1 MDELR
6 TALELATEEELQQLT
21 HILFCRRL
29 NPLDYWRTP
38 DPIDVQSQ
46 DWETKL
52 AQIETRFRFLGA
64 DGMTVL
70 RRQTQTVSY
79 RDILI
84 QVCRYLKIP
93 YSVSMT
99 TVEIE
104 GEIFLNILQKAWH
117 KLPSSEKRSLRSQVV
132 KSLAESTTPEP
143 LPIKLQH
150 DPLKILLKGSGV
162 VAISSILK
170 SWLLSKI
177 AQQFMLHVA
186 TFQAAKATIIK
197 GGMAAAGALQ
207 NQFALQVAKR
217 GIATNM
223 ARYTA
228 VRGVFAFLG
237 PVLWGYFF
245 ADLGWRAIATN
256 YTRIIPVI
264 FTLAQIRL
272 TRNDYMLN
280 YA

>member
-1 MDELR
+1 LDELR
-6 TALELATEEELQQLT
+6 IALELATEEELQQLT

-38 DPIDVQSQ
+38 EPLEVQSQ
-46 DWETKL
+46 TWETKL
-52 AQIETRFRFLGA
+52 EQIEKRFRFLGA
-64 DGMTVL
+64 DGITVL
-70 RRQTQTVSY
+70 RRQTESVSY

-84 QVCRYLKIP
+84 QVCRYLKIA

-99 TVEIE
+99 TIEIE
-104 GEIFLNILQKAWH
+104 REIFLHILQKAWQ
-117 KLPSSEKRSLRSQVV
+117 KLPLAEQKSLRYQVV

-143 LPIKLQH
+143 LPIRLQH
-150 DPLKILLKGSGV
+150 DPLKILLKGTGV
-162 VAISSILK
+162 IAISSMLK

-177 AQQFMLHVA
+177 AQQFMLHLA
-186 TFQAAKATIIK
+186 TFQATKATIIR
-197 GGMAAAGALQ
+197 GGIAAAGAVQ
-207 NQFALQVAKR
+207 NQLALQVAKR
-217 GIATNM
+217 GMVTNM

-228 VRGVFAFLG
+228 VRGAFAFLG
-237 PVLWGYFF
+237 PVLWGCFL

-272 TRNDYMLN
+272 TRSDYLLE